1 MQDFVKKLTVN
12 EMAELL
18 RRSPKQFR
26 VDVKKYN
33 IPHIKIGGRKLFDYQ
48 EVENSLKVYA
58 SESNLFA
65 ANAQNKK
72 PSKKD
77 TKDENKN
84 DKKAYYEG
92 LLGLR

>member
-1 MQDFVKKLTVN
+1 MIN

-18 RRSPKQFR
+18 RRNPKQFR

-33 IPHIKIGGRKLFDYQ
+33 IPHIKIGGRRLFDYE

-58 SESNLFA
+58 SDSSLFA
-65 ANAQNKK
+65 AKPQNKK
-72 PSKKD
+72 PRKKN
-77 TKDENKN
+77 TKDDNKN
-84 DKKAYYEG
+84 DKKAYYEE